1 MSDDFHMHIYP
12 RKQYLDEN
20 LPAIIGLLPPQ
31 DEQGEWGRLQLILV
45 KGEVVNDHRLLVG
58 AGELEGWMG

>member
-1 MSDDFHMHIYP
+1 MSAGFQFALSS
-12 RKQYLDEN
+12 KLYLDED

-31 DEQGEWGRLQLILV
+31 DEEGEGGGLQLVLV

>member
-1 MSDDFHMHIYP
+1 MSAAFHFPLIS
-12 RKQYLDEN
+12 KLYLDED

-31 DEQGEWGRLQLILV
+31 DEEGEGGGLQLVLV

-58 AGELEGWMG
+58 ACELEGWMG

>member
-1 MSDDFHMHIYP
+1 MSAGFHFALLSTL
-12 RKQYLDEN
+12 YLDED

-31 DEQGEWGRLQLILV
+31 DEEGEGGGLQLVLV